1 MNCEISLFLK
11 QMDWSGRVLN
21 IISNDTENFLWNKMY
36 DVYKFKPGTDHQCE
50 WIQIPC
56 ESKVY
61 YKDTPWTAEQESII
75 NSCFEELTDDE
86 MYALDW
92 KHDCFTFSPKEH
104 IPFEYEEYD
113 SDRKCQVYFPTYY
126 PNGDYHVFVDKEWK
140 YGLFGHPW
148 KHEIVV
154 MGEKLI
160 EMFEKEK
167 VSLGI

>member
-21 IISNDTENFLWNKMY
+21 IISNDTEKFLWNKMY
-36 DVYKFKPGTDHQCE
+36 DVYKFKPGTNHQCE

-86 MYALDW
+86 ML
-92 KHDCFTFSPKEH
+92 SLIH
-104 IPFEYEEYD
+104 ISE
-113 SDRKCQVYFPTYY
+113 PTR
-126 PNGDYHVFVDKEWK
+126 H
-140 YGLFGHPW
+140 
-148 KHEIVV
+148 
-154 MGEKLI
+154 
-160 EMFEKEK
+160 
-167 VSLGI
+167 

>member
-1 MNCEISLFLK
+1 MH
-11 QMDWSGRVLN
+11 
-21 IISNDTENFLWNKMY
+21 
-36 DVYKFKPGTDHQCE
+36 DVYKFKPGTNHRCE

-92 KHDCFTFSPKEH
+92 QHDCFTFLPKEH

-126 PNGDYHVFVDKEWK
+126 PNGDYHLFFDPDWN
-140 YGLFGHPW
+140 YGIFGNPW
-148 KHEIVV
+148 KKEIII
-154 MGEKLI
+154 MGKILI
-160 EMFEKEK
+160 EKFESNKTN
-167 VSLGI
+167 LNIN

>member
-1 MNCEISLFLK
+1 M
-11 QMDWSGRVLN
+11 N
-21 IISNDTENFLWNKMY
+21 IISNDIENFLWNKLH
-36 DVYKFKPGTDHQCE
+36 DVYKFKPGRDDRSE
-50 WIQIPC
+50 WIKIPG
-56 ESKVY
+56 ESRVY
-61 YKDTPWTAEQESII
+61 HKDTPWTAEQESII
-75 NSCFEELTDDE
+75 NSFFEELTDDE

-92 KHDCFTFSPKEH
+92 QHDCFTFLPKEH

-126 PNGDYHVFVDKEWK
+126 PNGDYHFFGDTEWK

-154 MGEKLI
+154 MGERLI
-160 EMFEKEK
+160 GMFEKEK

>member
-36 DVYKFKPGTDHQCE
+36 DVYKFKPGTDRQCE
-50 WIQIPC
+50 WIQI
-56 ESKVY
+56 
-61 YKDTPWTAEQESII
+61 
-75 NSCFEELTDDE
+75 
-86 MYALDW
+86 
-92 KHDCFTFSPKEH
+92 
-104 IPFEYEEYD
+104 
-113 SDRKCQVYFPTYY
+113 
-126 PNGDYHVFVDKEWK
+126 
-140 YGLFGHPW
+140 
-148 KHEIVV
+148 IVV

>member
-1 MNCEISLFLK
+1 MMYTNSSLG
-11 QMDWSGRVLN
+11 QTTNVNG
-21 IISNDTENFLWNKMY
+21 
-36 DVYKFKPGTDHQCE
+36 YKFHARVKYTTKIRLGRLNR
-50 WIQIPC
+50 
-56 ESKVY
+56 KVLL
-61 YKDTPWTAEQESII
+61 ILV
-75 NSCFEELTDDE
+75 FEELTDDE

-92 KHDCFTFSPKEH
+92 QHDCFIFSPKEH
-104 IPFEYEEYD
+104 IPFGYEEYD
-113 SDRKCQVYFPTYY
+113 LDRNCQVYFPTYY

-154 MGEKLI
+154 MGEKLM

>member
-1 MNCEISLFLK
+1 M
-11 QMDWSGRVLN
+11 N
-21 IISNDTENFLWNKMY
+21 IISNDMENFLWNKLY

-61 YKDTPWTAEQESII
+61 YKDTPWTAEQEDII
-75 NSCFEELTDDE
+75 NSCFEELIDDE

-92 KHDCFTFSPKEH
+92 QHDCFTFSPKEH

-113 SDRKCQVYFPTYY
+113 LARKYQVYFPTYY

-154 MGEKLI
+154 MGGKLI

-167 VSLGI
+167 VGLGI

>member
-1 MNCEISLFLK
+1 MMYTNSSL
-11 QMDWSGRVLN
+11 GR
-21 IISNDTENFLWNKMY
+21 TT
-36 DVYKFKPGTDHQCE
+36 DVNGYKFHAR
-50 WIQIPC
+50 
-56 ESKVY
+56 VR
-61 YKDTPWTAEQESII
+61 
-75 NSCFEELTDDE
+75 CFEELTDDE

-92 KHDCFTFSPKEH
+92 QHDCFTFLPKEH

-126 PNGDYHVFVDKEWK
+126 PNGDYHFFVDKEWK

-148 KHEIVV
+148 EHEIVV
-154 MGEKLI
+154 MGEMLI

>member
-21 IISNDTENFLWNKMY
+21 IISNDTEKFLWNKMY
-36 DVYKFKPGTDHQCE
+36 DVYKFKPGTNHQCE

-61 YKDTPWTAEQESII
+61 YKDTHWTAEQESII

-92 KHDCFTFSPKEH
+92 QHDCFTFLPKEH

-148 KHEIVV
+148 EHEIVV

>member
-1 MNCEISLFLK
+1 M
-11 QMDWSGRVLN
+11 N

-61 YKDTPWTAEQESII
+61 YKDTPWTAEQERII

-92 KHDCFTFSPKEH
+92 QHDCFTFSPKEH
-104 IPFEYEEYD
+104 IPF
-113 SDRKCQVYFPTYY
+113 
-126 PNGDYHVFVDKEWK
+126 
-140 YGLFGHPW
+140 
-148 KHEIVV
+148 
-154 MGEKLI
+154 
-160 EMFEKEK
+160 
-167 VSLGI
+167 